1 MAEQSG
7 RSGRQLGLYVPVET
21 ADKLKALSER
31 TDIPQSR
38 LLRQALQLLF
48 EKYDETP
55 SRKPARVRKWIEQ
68 PTVTNSMRG
77 FPPEQTLIHPIEMD
91 SQDLTMKL
99 RWLHRTSVATLYPA
113 LLTTLLLR
121 LH

>member
-1 MAEQSG
+1 MAEKSG

-48 EKYDETP
+48 E
-55 SRKPARVRKWIEQ
+55 VRGGQ
-68 PTVTNSMRG
+68 PEACPNSQVTSSG
-77 FPPEQTLIHPIEMD
+77 AF
-91 SQDLTMKL
+91 
-99 RWLHRTSVATLYPA
+99 AT
-113 LLTTLLLR
+113 
-121 LH
+121 

>member
-21 ADKLKALSER
+21 AEKLKMLSGL

-48 EKYDETP
+48 EKYADTLE
-55 SRKPARVRKWIEQ
+55 RKPGRPRK
-68 PTVTNSMRG
+68 
-77 FPPEQTLIHPIEMD
+77 
-91 SQDLTMKL
+91 
-99 RWLHRTSVATLYPA
+99 
-113 LLTTLLLR
+113 
-121 LH
+121 